1 MRVCFIILPGKTIN
15 FQQDLREEEHERN
28 RNRIMEIHNFKESNT
43 GDLQDLVTKDVVEE
57 DDYID
62 GDQA

>member
-1 MRVCFIILPGKTIN
+1 M
-15 FQQDLREEEHERN
+15 REEEHERN
-28 RNRIMEIHNFKESNT
+28 RNRIMEIHNFKKSNT